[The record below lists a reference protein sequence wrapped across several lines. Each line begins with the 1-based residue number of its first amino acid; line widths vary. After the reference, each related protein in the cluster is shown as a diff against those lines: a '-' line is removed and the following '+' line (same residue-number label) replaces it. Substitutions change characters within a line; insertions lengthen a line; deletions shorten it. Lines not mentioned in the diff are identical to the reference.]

1 MRIVSLVLKLLP
13 EQAEAVAADVARIPG
28 ASVSQYA
35 DGRMIVLVEDHDG
48 TPGDGTADYAVSDSI
63 IKVHQVAHVMSVTL
77 AYEYSDEGLM
87 AEEAHA

>member
-1 MRIVSLVLKLLP
+1 MRIVSLVLKLMP
-13 EQAEAVAADVARIPG
+13 EHHEAVAAGVAAIPG
-28 ASVSQYA
+28 TSVNHYA
-35 DGRMIVLVEDHDG
+35 DGKMIVLVEDADAS
-48 TPGDGTADYAVSDSI
+48 GDGASDYAVSDSI